1 MAVVIAGGAGLL
13 VFVGGVVI
21 LGVWLRMRPS
31 REMAERTSRI
41 AHFLFF
47 ACLSP
52 PVLVSLVWPGLT
64 RLDPLVGLPPLPFM
78 AVRLVAAAVL
88 LVPGLYFMGA
98 SNMALRA
105 LGSGANAFRLT
116 ERVVH
121 GNVFEQTRN
130 PMSLGYYLLC
140 LALALLSGSTL
151 LTLYVVAGLIPA
163 HLFFLLFFEAR
174 ELELRFGDSYRDYR
188 ARVPFLL
195 PRLGGHAEKTFFPQ
209 PPS

>member
-1 MAVVIAGGAGLL
+1 MAVLIAGGAGLL
-13 VFVGGVVI
+13 LFVGGVAL
-21 LGVWLRMRPS
+21 LGVWLRMQPS
-31 REMAERTSRI
+31 RELAERTSRI

-47 ACLSP
+47 ACLGL

-64 RLDPLVGLPPLPFM
+64 RLDPLLGLPPLPLM
-78 AVRLVAAAVL
+78 PLRLAAAAVL
-88 LVPGLYFMGA
+88 LIPGLYFMGA
-98 SNMALRA
+98 SNVALRA

-121 GNVFEQTRN
+121 ANVFELTRN

-140 LALALLSGSTL
+140 LAIALLSGSTL

-174 ELELRFGDSYRDYR
+174 ELELRFGDSYREYR

-195 PRLGGHAEKTFFPQ
+195 PRLGRRHEETFFQ
-209 PPS
+209 NRPS